1 MTSLNGD
8 DKARYVSDMFDRI
21 SSKYDLLNTLM
32 SFGMHHFWRKKAT
45 SIATNG
51 FRNAEVLDIATGTGD
66 FAIELASKPNV
77 DKVVGLDFS
86 INMLRIAKQKA
97 QALPYSQYPELH
109 WLHGDALALPFPS
122 NTFSSVTVGFG
133 IRNFADINYALS
145 EMERILL
152 PGGRLVILEITPLNS
167 RFPMNKLIKL
177 YMNKIIPIMGRFI
190 ARDIEGYTYLP
201 ESVEGFLNANEL
213 ASAMKAVNFEN
224 VNFRKLGFGTVAI
237 HHGEKVK

>member
-8 DKARYVSDMFDRI
+8 NKARYVSDMFDRI
-21 SSKYDLLNTLM
+21 SSRYDLLNTLM
-32 SFGMHHFWRKKAT
+32 SFGMHHLWRKKAT
-45 SIATNG
+45 SIATDG
-51 FRNAEVLDIATGTGD
+51 LTNAEVLDIATGTGD

-86 INMLRIAKQKA
+86 INMLRIAKQKSER
-97 QALPYSQYPELH
+97 SQSPQHEELY
-109 WLHGDALALPFPS
+109 WLQGDALALPFPS

-133 IRNFADINYALS
+133 LRNFADINYALS

-152 PGGRLVILEITPLNS
+152 PGGRLVILEITPINS
-167 RFPMNKLIKL
+167 IFPISKLIKL

-213 ASAMKAVNFEN
+213 ALAMKNVSFEN
-224 VNFRKLGFGTVAI
+224 VSFRKLGFGTVAI
-237 HHGEKVK
+237 HYGEKAN

>member
-8 DKARYVSDMFDRI
+8 NKARYVSDMFDRI
-21 SSKYDLLNTLM
+21 SSRYDLLNTLM

-51 FRNAEVLDIATGTGD
+51 LTNAEVLDIATGTGD

-86 INMLRIAKQKA
+86 INMLRIAKQKSDRF
-97 QALPYSQYPELH
+97 PYPRRRELY
-109 WLHGDALALPFPS
+109 WLQGDALALPFPS
-122 NTFSSVTVGFG
+122 NTFASVTVGFG
-133 IRNFADINYALS
+133 LRNFADIDYALS
-145 EMERILL
+145 EMERILI
-152 PGGRLVILEITPLNS
+152 PGGRLVILEITPMNS
-167 RFPMNKLIKL
+167 RFPINKLIKL
-177 YMNKIIPIMGRFI
+177 YMNKVIPIMGKLI

-201 ESVEGFLNANEL
+201 ESVEGVLNADEL
-213 ASAMKAVNFEN
+213 ASAMKHVNLDN

-237 HHGEKVK
+237 HYGEKTK